1 MNPFDT
7 HEHLLALY
15 GASPSV
21 SLRSAV
27 PRNLPPLSYIGER
40 IKLKLRSL
48 AHPAQTRRWLS
59 LLNSH
64 PAFGDY
70 LACCPRLVYKI
81 YRPYLTTRLGV
92 AGRLEAI
99 RQHYQL
105 VFGLGLGPLIAAAAR
120 AAVPLADI
128 DGKDAAR
135 YQVSLR
141 ALSAFEREGELVLQ
155 LCHEGQ
161 PLYSVAF
168 TFCTLDGLPT
178 VAVGCIQGNRQD
190 DALDA
195 IRAATRALHGARP
208 KQLLIEL
215 VRHVAFEL
223 GCARMRLVG
232 NGNRAPHVALRKGRV
247 HADYDSLWLELDA
260 IARADGD
267 FELPCRPLREPDF
280 EAIASKK
287 RSEARKR
294 YQLTSA
300 TAARLA
306 ARLGG
311 LAAA

>member
-7 HEHLLALY
+7 SAYLLSLD

-27 PRNLPPLSYIGER
+27 PRSLPALAYVGER
-40 IKLKLRSL
+40 LKLTLRSL
-48 AHPAQTRRWLS
+48 AHPTQTRRWLS

-70 LACCPRLVYKI
+70 LAYCPRLVYKI
-81 YRPYLTTRLGV
+81 YRPYLTTRLAV
-92 AGRLEAI
+92 ADRLDAI
-99 RQHYQL
+99 RHHYQL

-120 AAVPLADI
+120 AGVPLADI
-128 DGKDAAR
+128 EGKDGAA
-135 YQVSLR
+135 YQIQLR

-155 LCHEGQ
+155 LCQAGQ

-168 TFCTLDGLPT
+168 TFCTIGGLPT

-190 DALDA
+190 HALDA

-208 KQLLIEL
+208 KQFLVEL
-215 VRHVAFEL
+215 VRHLGFEL

-232 NGNRAPHVALRKGRV
+232 NGNRAPRVAVRKGRV
-247 HADYDSLWLELDA
+247 HADYDSLWRELDA
-260 IARADGD
+260 VPRADGD
-267 FELPCRPLREPDF
+267 FDLPCRPLHAPDL

-294 YQLTSA
+294 FLLASTVAA
-300 TAARLA
+300 TVT

-311 LAAA
+311 PAAP

>member
-7 HEHLLALY
+7 HEHLLSLH

-27 PRNLPPLSYIGER
+27 PRSLPPLAYAGER
-40 IKLKLRSL
+40 LKLKLRSL

-70 LACCPRLVYKI
+70 LAYCPRLVYKI
-81 YRPYLTTRLGV
+81 YRPYLTTQLGV
-92 AGRLEAI
+92 AGRLDAI
-99 RQHYQL
+99 RQHYHL
-105 VFGLGLGPLIAAAAR
+105 VFGLGLGPLVAAAAR
-120 AAVPLADI
+120 APVVLADI
-128 DGKDAAR
+128 DGKDAAP
-135 YQVSLR
+135 YQISLR
-141 ALSAFEREGELVLQ
+141 TLSAFEREGEMVLQ

-168 TFCTLDGLPT
+168 TLCTMDGLPT
-178 VAVGCIQGNRQD
+178 VAVGCIQGNRRD

-215 VRHVAFEL
+215 LRHVAFEL

-247 HADYDSLWLELDA
+247 HADYDGLWRELDA
-260 IARADGD
+260 VARSDGD
-267 FELPCRPLREPDF
+267 FELPCRPMHAPDF
-280 EAIASKK
+280 DAIASKK

-294 YQLTSA
+294 HALASGVA
-300 TAARLA
+300 AALAARLA
-306 ARLGG
+306 RHAAR
-311 LAAA
+311 